1 MSLLAFFMLYLQ
13 INDKSKKMFEKF
25 KKSEILILVL
35 VIVLIFTSEYF
46 YIILK
51 DPQRAIFIGLWP
63 PTILGLLIFLNLKLK
78 K

>member
-1 MSLLAFFMLYLQ
+1 
-13 INDKSKKMFEKF
+13 MFEKF

-35 VIVLIFTSEYF
+35 VVGLIFTSEYF
-46 YIILK
+46 YIVLK